1 MDRLA
6 LTLKQTATGSGN
18 FTKLVLHY
26 EKIADAI
33 FWVKS
38 QFTLRTTKILP
49 HLHVM
54 TVNLLVNYVK
64 SL

>member
-26 EKIADAI
+26 EKIANAI

-38 QFTLRTTKILP
+38 QFATLACYNSKFISKLC
-49 HLHVM
+49 
-54 TVNLLVNYVK
+54 
-64 SL
+64 